1 LVKAWLVRHTD
12 KIEIFYLPAYSQDL
26 NPDEYLNA
34 DLKSGIRSAAPGR
47 NQADLTSK
55 VLSHM
60 RMLQKKPKR
69 VERYFNHLAIRY
81 TS

>member
-1 LVKAWLVRHTD
+1 
-12 KIEIFYLPAYSQDL
+12 
-26 NPDEYLNA
+26 
-34 DLKSGIRSAAPGR
+34 R

-69 VERYFNHLAIRY
+69 VAKYFNHPAISY
-81 TS
+81 AA